1 MPKHIVRLV
10 LLILAVGVI
19 GYAAKTY
26 FTADSFYEYGHY
38 RGASVAEIASDKP
51 KYQGTAYCQ
60 KCHAQQYAEW
70 SKGVHNSAAVG
81 KVVKCEVCHGPA
93 GRRDPEQ
100 GYINSATGP
109 VHPDNVKLVVPTDT
123 AKLCTLCHEQMPG
136 RPQGQPQIVVATHAG
151 TTQCTTCHNPHSPR
165 IIGAAAA
172 ATGPSGDPAAGKA
185 KAEASNCAACHGPA
199 GVSENLPGPSLAG
212 QKAVYLVGALK
223 AYKTGARENPLMG
236 GVVGS
241 LSDADIGNLAAFYA
255 GSSCKSAQNGEK
267 KAAAAGQ
274 AIVSKCAACHG
285 IAGIST
291 QPAWPNLA
299 GMSSNYLAAALQSYK
314 NGGRK
319 DATMSGMTKD
329 LSDADAANLAAY
341 FSNASCK

>member
-1 MPKHIVRLV
+1 MPKHIFRLV
-10 LLILAVGVI
+10 SLVLVFGVI
-19 GYAAKTY
+19 GYAARTY
-26 FTADSFYEYGHY
+26 FTANSYYEYGTT
-38 RGASVAEIASDKP
+38 AATSVAEIAADKP

-60 KCHAQQYAEW
+60 TCHVQRYAEW
-70 SKGVHNSAAVG
+70 SKGVHNSTAVG

-93 GRRDPEQ
+93 GRRDPPP

-123 AKLCTLCHEQMPG
+123 VKLCTLCHEQIPG

-172 ATGPSGDPAAGKA
+172 TTGPSGDAAAGKA
-185 KAEASNCAACHGPA
+185 KAEASNCAACHGPV

-212 QKAVYLVGALK
+212 QKAAYLVGALK
-223 AYKTGARENPLMG
+223 AYKTGARGNPVMG
-236 GVVGS
+236 GMVGG

-255 GSSCKSAQNGEK
+255 GSSCKSTRNGEK
-267 KAAAAGQ
+267 KAATAGQ

-299 GMSSNYLAAALQSYK
+299 GQSVNYLVDALQSYK

-341 FSNASCK
+341 FSNANCK